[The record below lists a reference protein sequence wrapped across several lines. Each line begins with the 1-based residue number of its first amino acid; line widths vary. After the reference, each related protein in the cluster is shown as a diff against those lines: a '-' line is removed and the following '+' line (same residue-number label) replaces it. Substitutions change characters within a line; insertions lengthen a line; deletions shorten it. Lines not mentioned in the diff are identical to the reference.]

1 MGLTEIIDIT
11 ETVTTDSKG
20 QLQDALEVQFLT
32 ENTSGVKTV
41 TLSAA
46 DFSVDRARAEA
57 RDKAQ
62 QLDQLTGGEVE

>member
-11 ETVTTDSKG
+11 ETVTTDNTG

-41 TLSAA
+41 TVLAE
-46 DFSVDRARAEA
+46 DFSVDRAEAEA
-57 RDKAQ
+57 RDKAE
-62 QLDQLTGGEVE
+62 QLDQLTGGEA

>member
-11 ETVTTDSKG
+11 ETVTTSNTG

-41 TLSAA
+41 TLSAE
-46 DFSVDRARAEA
+46 DFSPDRARAEA

-62 QLDQLTGGEVE
+62 QLDQLTGAQ

>member
-1 MGLTEIIDIT
+1 MALTEIIDIT
-11 ETVTTDSKG
+11 ETVTTDNTG

-32 ENTSGVKTV
+32 EATSGIKSV
-41 TLSAA
+41 TLSAE

-62 QLDQLTGGEVE
+62 QLDELAGGEA

>member
-11 ETVTTDSKG
+11 ETVTTDNTG

-41 TLSAA
+41 TLSAE
-46 DFSVDRARAEA
+46 DFSTDRARAEA
-57 RDKAQ
+57 RDKAE
-62 QLDQLTGGEVE
+62 QLDQLTGGGD

>member
-1 MGLTEIIDIT
+1 MALTEILDIT
-11 ETVTTDSKG
+11 ETVVTDNTG

-41 TLSAA
+41 TLSAE

-57 RDKAQ
+57 RDKAE
-62 QLDQLTGGEVE
+62 QLDQLTGGES